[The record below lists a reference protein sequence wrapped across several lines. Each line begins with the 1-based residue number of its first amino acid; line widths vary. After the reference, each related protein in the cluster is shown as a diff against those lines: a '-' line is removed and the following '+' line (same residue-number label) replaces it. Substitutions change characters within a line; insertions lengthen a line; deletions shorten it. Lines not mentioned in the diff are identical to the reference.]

1 MSELTFALL
10 GPVRAWRGDAELSLG
25 APQQRAVLA
34 ALLLA
39 EERQVSQGT
48 LVDAL
53 WGDDP
58 PKAALSTIRTY
69 VSRLRRCL
77 AEGRDAVEMIESV
90 GDGYVL
96 SLRSAT
102 VDLAAF
108 GQRVREAHEARP
120 GGDMARAAALLREA
134 LALWQGVPL
143 AGVPGPYADAQRARL
158 AELHLAALEERL
170 ALDVELGRHGAAAP
184 ELRSLIAAYP
194 TREKLS
200 ELLMHALY
208 RAGRQA
214 EALDVYARTQRLL
227 GEELGIDPGPG
238 LREMHQRILQ
248 MDEDLIGAVSAPR
261 PAERE
266 PWPPALVARPA
277 QLPADLSA
285 FAGRRAELARLDAL
299 LKPGEAAGHGR
310 LAVPIAVIDGMAGI
324 GKTALAVHW
333 AHQAA
338 PRFPDGQL
346 YVNLHGFDPGGPV
359 MSASEALR
367 GFLGAL
373 GVAPARIPDGVEAQ
387 AGLYRSLLSGRR
399 MLIVLDNARD
409 VEQVRPL
416 LPGSAESLVLVTGR
430 NHLTGLVTTHDAQ
443 PLALDPFSADEAGEA
458 LARRL
463 GPDRLAADPGALAE
477 IIELCA
483 GLPLAMAIVAARA
496 TVYRSLP
503 VAVIAS
509 ELRDAR
515 TRLDA
520 LSAKDTATDLR
531 AVFSWSYQLLSSQAA
546 RLFRLLSLH
555 PGPDFSAEAAASL
568 AGLPVT
574 EIRPLLHELAAARLI
589 TEQPPG
595 RFSSHDLL
603 RVYAAELGRALDGAI
618 GRTQALGRL
627 LDYYAHTA
635 HAAHLLLG
643 PHFIVPAPAAPR
655 PGITPGQM
663 PGSGPALDWFAAERG
678 VLEAAVRNA
687 TESGFHPYAWQLALT
702 LQQFYQHQ
710 GYWHD
715 WAATMRTALA
725 AAIASGDLAA
735 QAQTRRGLAGACH
748 FLGRDDQALAELEQ
762 TRELFRAL
770 GYTTEYAYLHSN
782 FGAVYAGQGRHDQA
796 IEHYWRAH
804 GLYDAIGHEKGR
816 AGSLEGIGSCHAQQ
830 GKYSE
835 AISFAEK
842 AMVIFSDAGDRN
854 GEGTCWTRLGE
865 FRHLLG
871 QYDQAADCYRRAI
884 AICQE
889 AGNRADEAMDWAAL
903 GDSLLDA
910 GDPAGARG
918 AWDTA
923 LIILDERLPLVSS
936 IRDRLARLDPLLPAG
951 CPAPSDPRDLLAV
964 PASLPT

>member
-1 MSELTFALL
+1 MSELRFALL

-34 ALLLA
+34 VLLLA

-53 WGDDP
+53 WGGEP
-58 PKAALSTIRTY
+58 PKAARSTIRTY

-77 AEGRDAVEMIESV
+77 AVGQGGPEMIESV

-96 SLRSAT
+96 MLRSAT
-102 VDLAAF
+102 VDLTGFA
-108 GQRVREAHEARP
+108 QRVREAHEA
-120 GGDMARAAALLREA
+120 GQAGDMTRSAALLREA
-134 LALWQGVPL
+134 LAVWQGVPL
-143 AGVPGPYADAQRARL
+143 AGLPGPYAGAQRARL
-158 AELHLAALEERL
+158 AELQLAALEDRL
-170 ALDVELGRHGAAAP
+170 ALDVELGRHAAAAP
-184 ELRSLIAAYP
+184 ELRSLIAAHP

-227 GEELGIDPGPG
+227 NEDLGIDPGPA

-248 MDEDLIGAVSAPR
+248 MDEDLIGAVSAPPR
-261 PAERE
+261 TERE
-266 PWPPALVARPA
+266 AWPPAPVTRPA
-277 QLPADLSA
+277 QLPADLPA
-285 FAGRRAELARLDAL
+285 FAGRRTELARLDAL
-299 LKPGEAAGHGR
+299 LAAAGPGR
-310 LAVPIAVIDGMAGI
+310 LAAPIAVIDGMAGI

-333 AHQAA
+333 AHRAA
-338 PRFPDGQL
+338 ARFPDGQL
-346 YVNLHGFDPGGPV
+346 YVNLRGFDPGGTV
-359 MSASEALR
+359 VSASEALR
-367 GFLGAL
+367 GLLGAL
-373 GVAPARIPDGVEAQ
+373 GVAPPRIPDGLEAQ

-416 LPGSAESLVLVTGR
+416 LPGSPESLVLVTCR
-430 NHLTGLVTTHDAQ
+430 HHLTGLVTTHDAQ
-443 PLALDPFSADEAGEA
+443 PLALDPFSAQEAGEA

-463 GPDRLAADPGALAE
+463 GADRLAADPGALAE

-496 TVYRSLP
+496 TVYPNLP

-520 LSAKDTATDLR
+520 LSAKDPATDLR
-531 AVFSWSYQLLSSQAA
+531 AVFSWSCQLLSAPAA

-555 PGPDFSAEAAASL
+555 QGPDVSAEAAASL
-568 AGLPVT
+568 AGLPVA
-574 EIRPLLHELAAARLI
+574 EARPLLEELAAARLT
-589 TEQPPG
+589 TEHLPG
-595 RFSSHDLL
+595 RFSSHDLI
-603 RVYAAELGRALDGAI
+603 RVYAAELGRALDGAA

-643 PHFIVPAPAAPR
+643 PHFIVPAPAAAR
-655 PGITPGQM
+655 PGVTPGEVA
-663 PGSGPALDWFAAERG
+663 GSGPALDWFSAERE

-687 TESGFHPYAWQLALT
+687 TESGLHSYAWQLALT

-710 GYWHD
+710 GYWHG
-715 WAATMRTALA
+715 WAATMRIALA
-725 AAIASGDLAA
+725 AAVAAGDLAA

-748 FLGRDDQALAELEQ
+748 FLGHDDQALAELEQ
-762 TRELFRAL
+762 ARDLFRAL
-770 GYTTEYAYLHSN
+770 GYTTEHAYLHSN
-782 FGAVYAGQGRHDQA
+782 FGAVYAGQDRHDQA
-796 IEHYWRAH
+796 IEHYWQAH
-804 GLYDAIGHEKGR
+804 ELYDAIGHEKGQ
-816 AGSLEGIGSCHAQQ
+816 AASLEGIGSCHAQQ
-830 GKYSE
+830 GRYAE
-835 AISFAEK
+835 AISLAQQ
-842 AMVIFSDAGDRN
+842 AMAIFRAAGDRN

-871 QYDQAADCYRRAI
+871 QYREAADCYRRAI

-889 AGNRADEAMDWAAL
+889 VGNRADEAMDWAAL

-910 GDPAGARG
+910 GDPAGARQG
-918 AWDTA
+918 WDTA
-923 LIILDERLPLVSS
+923 LIILDERLPLVTS
-936 IRDRLARLDPLLPAG
+936 IRDRLARLDPPSQPMPPAPPAAPAG
-951 CPAPSDPRDLLAV
+951 RDLLPV
-964 PASLPT
+964 PATCPG